1 MHSLCL
7 SHSASKMHCSITG
20 RRLAWPPP
28 AAPPPAVPP
37 ISRRTKPEQ
46 IAIKSLLVMTAGAS
60 SSPGRPTSCP
70 GTPAPAVEHRETSSF
85 RTRVARRRRPLH
97 HCRRPGRGWRAMRR
111 IQRPHW
117 RPYRRA
123 PLRPP
128 WLMTAG
134 GPYCAHPA
142 QMAHAHHGVEPLA
155 CGHTT
160 EKLSPR
166 LIASSTLFVDARR
179 SSKTPR
185 PEKVTKVARNCTEE
199 YSVDWRT
206 KSAFEMMYFFFKH
219 APITPRKFWACRAC
233 HAQNTLNCTPQACN
247 LARPGRVAQ
256 PHLQES
262 RRAIATHNEI
272 F

>member
-1 MHSLCL
+1 MHR
-7 SHSASKMHCSITG
+7 SITG

-37 ISRRTKPEQ
+37 ISPRTKPEQ
-46 IAIKSLLVMTAGAS
+46 MVIKSFSVTTAGAS

-70 GTPAPAVEHRETSSF
+70 GTPAPTVAHRATSSF
-85 RTRVARRRRPLH
+85 RRRVARRRRPLH
-97 HCRRPGRGWRAMRR
+97 HCHRPGHGWRAMRR

-117 RPYRRA
+117 RPCRGA

-134 GPYCAHPA
+134 GRCCAHPA
-142 QMAHAHHGVEPLA
+142 QMAPAHRGVEHLV

-160 EKLSPR
+160 EQLSPR
-166 LIASSTLFVDARR
+166 LIASSTLFVRARR

-185 PEKVTKVARNCTEE
+185 PEKVTKVARNCTEK

-206 KSAFEMMYFFFKH
+206 KSAFEIMYFFFKH
-219 APITPRKFWACRAC
+219 APITPLKFWACR
-233 HAQNTLNCTPQACN
+233 
-247 LARPGRVAQ
+247 V
-256 PHLQES
+256 
-262 RRAIATHNEI
+262 
-272 F
+272 